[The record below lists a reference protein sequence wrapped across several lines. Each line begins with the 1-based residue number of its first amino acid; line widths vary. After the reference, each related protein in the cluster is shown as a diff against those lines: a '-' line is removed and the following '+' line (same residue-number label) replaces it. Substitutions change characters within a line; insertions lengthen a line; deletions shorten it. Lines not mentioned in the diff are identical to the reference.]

1 MKQRLSAAL
10 LVLLSAGAL
19 SAAAP
24 AFAQATRAKV
34 DLRCEAVGRGPTLEC
49 VTQIQGSDGKPL
61 DGAQVQLGATMPSM
75 AMAHHVKT
83 VTAAPTGKAG
93 EYRGTLVLEMS
104 GVWAVQIDVAGPLRD
119 RAVVRIQA
127 DECKATEKRCAVRA
141 AIP

>member
-1 MKQRLSAAL
+1 MKQRLC
-10 LVLLSAGAL
+10 LVLLGACAL
-19 SAAAP
+19 SAAA
-24 AFAQATRAKV
+24 QSTRAKV

-49 VTQIQGSDGKPL
+49 VTLIAATDGKPI

-83 VTAAPTGKAG
+83 VTAAPTGKPG

-119 RAVVRIQA
+119 RAVVRVQA
-127 DECKATEKRCAVRA
+127 DECKANEKRCAVRA
-141 AIP
+141 ANP